1 MKKLLVVLF
10 LIGFVVAMTWC
21 DEDKQK
27 QKEYNVQQIE
37 KNLNDY
43 LD

>member
-27 QKEYNVQQIE
+27 ESNVQQIE
-37 KNLNDY
+37 RNLNDY